1 MPVKCIQVNSLNN
14 TCGPYHDLF
23 KNTIASW
30 QCIVNRQRWFR
41 CLEKVSVFYTVQL
54 TCLLWCCIHNYFIAF
69 LARIICR

>member
-41 CLEKVSVFYTVQL
+41 CLEKVSVFVHHAINLFTVVLYSQL
-54 TCLLWCCIHNYFIAF
+54 FHCIFG
-69 LARIICR
+69 